1 MVGPV
6 TKFRA
11 GPISCAIWENDA
23 VVNGNKMRLRKAT
36 VERRY
41 KDASGEW
48 KSSGSFGRN
57 EIPLVMYCLRKAFEY
72 MIEEPSSREEEVVI

>member
-1 MVGPV
+1 MTQPV

-23 VVNGNKMRLRKAT
+23 VVNGNKMSLKKAT

-48 KSSGSFGRN
+48 KSSGSVGRN
-57 EIPLVMYCLRKAFEY
+57 DIPLVVYCLRKAFECVV
-72 MIEEPSSREEEVVI
+72 EERGG

>member
-1 MVGPV
+1 M
-6 TKFRA
+6 
-11 GPISCAIWENDA
+11 
-23 VVNGNKMRLRKAT
+23 VNGNKMSLKKAT

-57 EIPLVMYCLRKAFEY
+57 EIPLVMYCLQKAFEY
-72 MIEEPSSREEEVVI
+72 LVEERGGRDDEETVV

>member
-23 VVNGNKMRLRKAT
+23 VVNGNKMGLKKAT
-36 VERRY
+36 VERWY
-41 KDASGEW
+41 KDSSGEW

-57 EIPLVMYCLRKAFEY
+57 ETPLVMYCLQKAFEY
-72 MIEEPSSREEEVVI
+72 MVEERSVREEEVV